1 MMQRHSTL
9 HVSLNMHLYTNYLKK
24 MRLKYMYLHVKH
36 SGCLFGLSYR
46 GIYVTRLLLCI

>member
-9 HVSLNMHLYTNYLKK
+9 HVSLHMHLYTNYLKK
-24 MRLKYMYLHVKH
+24 MRLKYLKH

-46 GIYVTRLLLCI
+46 GIYVTRLLLRI